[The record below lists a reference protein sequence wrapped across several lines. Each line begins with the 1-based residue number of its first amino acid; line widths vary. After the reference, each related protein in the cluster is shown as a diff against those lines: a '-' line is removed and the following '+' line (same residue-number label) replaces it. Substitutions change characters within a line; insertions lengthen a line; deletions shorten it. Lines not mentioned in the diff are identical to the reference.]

1 MKLDLQKEK
10 NMNKRI
16 TCLISVLLLAISAQG
31 LSAAPLLFDRTEYAA
46 RRSRLMDKIPDGIAV
61 FLGATTPAGD
71 REFRQG
77 HDFAYFTGVEIPDA
91 YLIIDGVRKE
101 SLLFFTI
108 GEKEAEGEG
117 LSPDLVRNPKDV
129 TGIERILPAEQFGT
143 SLAGLGQRTRIFYT
157 MFKPEELGPE
167 NSNEK
172 FNALQRTMTLNPW
185 DGRPTREL
193 QFVKQLR
200 DKFPQVDV
208 RDCSALVWD
217 LRKIKTP
224 AELDVLRRAGRIG
237 VKAHNDLIQSTRPGV
252 SEKAL
257 EAVFEFACRVKGA
270 VDMAYEPILMSGK
283 NHAFGHYHKYDRIL
297 KDGDFII
304 LDAGPDYADYHV
316 DISTTFPAS
325 GAFTPRQKEL
335 YEAALAVRN
344 VCQANYRPGVTF
356 RQVGAAVEAMLK
368 EKKLDRFVQ
377 DFHGIIRYGGYNHM
391 IGLATHD
398 VTGTFAG
405 PDEVL
410 APGFVFACDIQLFR
424 LEEEIGIRIED
435 TIAVTETGYENLS
448 LGVPRTVAE
457 IEALKKTDGLLQ
469 IAGEARL
476 KSGKK

>member
-1 MKLDLQKEK
+1 MS
-10 NMNKRI
+10 KRLM
-16 TCLISVLLLAISAQG
+16 CSVWILLLAISAQG
-31 LSAAPLLFDRTEYAA
+31 VSAAPLLFDRQEYAA
-46 RRSRLMDKIPDGIAV
+46 RRTRLMDKIPDGIAV

-157 MFKPEELGPE
+157 MFKPEELGAE

-185 DGRPTREL
+185 DGRLTREL

-237 VKAHNDLIQSTRPGV
+237 VKAHIDLIQSTRPGV

-257 EAVFEFACRVKGA
+257 EAVFEFACRVEGA

-325 GAFTPRQKEL
+325 GTFTPRQKEL

-377 DFHGIIRYGGYNHM
+377 DFRGIIRYGGYNHM

>member
-1 MKLDLQKEK
+1 MEK
-10 NMNKRI
+10 RLR
-16 TCLISVLLLAISAQG
+16 CLGLALLLTILAHT
-31 LSAAPLLFDRTEYAA
+31 LSAAPLLFDRQEYAA

-61 FLGATTPAGD
+61 ILGATSPTGD

-91 YLIIDGVRKE
+91 YLIIDGIRRE
-101 SLLFFTI
+101 SVLFFTI

-117 LSPDLVRNPKDV
+117 LPLDLIRNPKEI
-129 TGIERILPAEQFGT
+129 TGIEKILSAEQFGAALT
-143 SLAGLGQRTRIFYT
+143 GLSQKTRVFYT
-157 MFKPEELGPE
+157 MFKPEELGAE
-167 NSNEK
+167 NTNEK
-172 FNALQRTMTLNPW
+172 WNALQKTMTLNLW
-185 DGRPTREL
+185 DGRLTREL
-193 QFVKQLR
+193 QFVRQLR
-200 DKFPQVDV
+200 DKFPPVDV

-224 AELDVLRRAGRIG
+224 AEIEVLRRAARIG
-237 VKAHNDLIQSTRPGV
+237 VKAHNALIQSTRPGV

-257 EAVFEFACRVKGA
+257 EAVFEFVCRLEGA
-270 VDMAYEPILMSGK
+270 VDMAYMPILMSGK

-304 LDAGPDYADYHV
+304 LDAGPDHADYHV

-325 GAFTPRQKEL
+325 GTFTPRQKEL
-335 YEAALAVRN
+335 YEAALAVRD

-356 RQVGAAVEAMLK
+356 KQVGAAVEAMLK
-368 EKKLDRFVQ
+368 DKGMERFAQ
-377 DFHGIIRYGGYNHM
+377 DFRGIVRYGGYNHM

-435 TIAVTETGYENLS
+435 TIAVTEMGYENLS
-448 LGVPRTVAE
+448 LGVPRTVAD
-457 IEALKKTDGLLQ
+457 IEALKKNDGLLQ
-469 IAGEARL
+469 IVGETRL
-476 KSGKK
+476 KRGKK

>member
-1 MKLDLQKEK
+1 M
-10 NMNKRI
+10 
-16 TCLISVLLLAISAQG
+16 CSVWILLLAISAQG
-31 LSAAPLLFDRTEYAA
+31 VSAAPLLFDRQEYAA
-46 RRSRLMDKIPDGIAV
+46 RRTRLMDKIPDGIAV

-157 MFKPEELGPE
+157 MFKPEELGAE

-185 DGRPTREL
+185 DGRLTREL

-237 VKAHNDLIQSTRPGV
+237 VKAHIDLIQSTRPGV

-257 EAVFEFACRVKGA
+257 EAVFEFACRVEGA

-325 GAFTPRQKEL
+325 GTFTPRQKEL

-377 DFHGIIRYGGYNHM
+377 DFRGIIRYGGYNHM

>member
-1 MKLDLQKEK
+1 MK
-10 NMNKRI
+10 KRLR
-16 TCLISVLLLAISAQG
+16 CLGSALLLTILAHT
-31 LSAAPLLFDRTEYAA
+31 LSAAPLLFDRQEYAA

-61 FLGATTPAGD
+61 ILGATSPAGD

-91 YLIIDGVRKE
+91 YLIIDGIRRE
-101 SLLFFTI
+101 SVLFFTI

-117 LSPDLVRNPKDV
+117 LPLDLIRNPKEI
-129 TGIERILPAEQFGT
+129 TGIEKVLSAEQFGAALT
-143 SLAGLGQRTRIFYT
+143 GLSQKTRVFYT
-157 MFKPEELGPE
+157 MFKPEELGAE
-167 NSNEK
+167 NTNEK
-172 FNALQRTMTLNPW
+172 WNALQKTMTLNLW
-185 DGRPTREL
+185 DGRLTREL
-193 QFVKQLR
+193 QFVRQLR
-200 DKFPQVDV
+200 DKFPPVDV
-208 RDCSALVWD
+208 RDCSASVWD

-224 AELDVLRRAGRIG
+224 AEIEVLRRAAQIG
-237 VKAHNDLIQSTRPGV
+237 VKAHNALIQSTRPGV

-257 EAVFEFACRVKGA
+257 EAVFEFVCRLEGA
-270 VDMAYEPILMSGK
+270 VDMAYMPILMSGK
-283 NHAFGHYHKYDRIL
+283 NHAFGHYHKYDRTL

-325 GAFTPRQKEL
+325 GTFTPRQKEL
-335 YEAALAVRN
+335 YEAALAVRD

-356 RQVGAAVEAMLK
+356 KQVGAAVEAMLK
-368 EKKLDRFVQ
+368 DKGMDRFAQ
-377 DFHGIIRYGGYNHM
+377 DFRGIVRYGGYNHM

-448 LGVPRTVAE
+448 LGVPRTVAD
-457 IEALKKTDGLLQ
+457 IEALKKNDGLLQ
-469 IAGEARL
+469 IVGETRL
-476 KSGKK
+476 KRGKK

>member
-1 MKLDLQKEK
+1 MPHIAQDECESAKKEEQY
-10 NMNKRI
+10 MNKRLL
-16 TCLISVLLLAISAQG
+16 CLIWVLLLTISAQA
-31 LSAAPLLFDRTEYAA
+31 LSAAPLLFDKKEYAA

-61 FLGATTPAGD
+61 FLGAATPASD

-101 SLLFFTI
+101 SFLFFTI

-117 LSPDLVRNPKDV
+117 LPADLIRNPKEA
-129 TGIERILPAEQFGT
+129 TGIERVLSAEQFGT
-143 SLAGLGQRTRIFYT
+143 SLAGLSQRTRIFYT
-157 MFKPEELGPE
+157 MFKPEELGAE
-167 NSNEK
+167 NTNEK
-172 FNALQRTMTLNPW
+172 FNALQKTMTLNPW
-185 DGRPTREL
+185 DGRLTREL
-193 QFVKQLR
+193 QFVRQLR
-200 DKFPQVDV
+200 DKFPQVDA

-224 AELDVLRRAGRIG
+224 AEIDVLRRAARIG

-257 EAVFEFACRVKGA
+257 EAVFQFACRVEGA
-270 VDMAYEPILMSGK
+270 VDMAYMPILMSGK
-283 NHAFGHYHKYDRIL
+283 NHAFGHYHQYDRIL

-304 LDAGPDYADYHV
+304 LDAGPDYADYHI

-325 GAFTPRQKEL
+325 GAFSPRQKEL

-344 VCQANYRPGVTF
+344 VCQANYRPGLTF
-356 RQVGAAVEAMLK
+356 KQVGASVEAMLK
-368 EKKLDRFVQ
+368 EKGLERFVQ
-377 DFHGIIRYGGYNHM
+377 DFRGIIRYGGYNHM

-448 LGVPRTVAE
+448 LGVPRTVA
-457 IEALKKTDGLLQ
+457 
-469 IAGEARL
+469 
-476 KSGKK
+476 

>member
-1 MKLDLQKEK
+1 MS
-10 NMNKRI
+10 KRLM
-16 TCLISVLLLAISAQG
+16 CSVWILLLAISAQG
-31 LSAAPLLFDRTEYAA
+31 VSAAPLLFDRQEYAA
-46 RRSRLMDKIPDGIAV
+46 RRTRLMDKIPDGIAV

-157 MFKPEELGPE
+157 MFKPEELGAE

-185 DGRPTREL
+185 DGRLTREL

-237 VKAHNDLIQSTRPGV
+237 VKAHIDLIQSTRPGV

-257 EAVFEFACRVKGA
+257 EAVFEFACRVEGA

-325 GAFTPRQKEL
+325 GTFTPRQKEL

-368 EKKLDRFVQ
+368 EKKLDWFVQ
-377 DFHGIIRYGGYNHM
+377 DFRGIIRYGGYNHM

>member
-1 MKLDLQKEK
+1 MK
-10 NMNKRI
+10 KRLR
-16 TCLISVLLLAISAQG
+16 CLGSALLLTILAHT
-31 LSAAPLLFDRTEYAA
+31 LSAAPLLFDRQEYAA

-61 FLGATTPAGD
+61 ILGATSPAGD

-91 YLIIDGVRKE
+91 YLIIDGIRRE
-101 SLLFFTI
+101 SVLFFTI
-108 GEKEAEGEG
+108 DEKEAEGEG
-117 LSPDLVRNPKDV
+117 LPLDLIRNPKEI
-129 TGIERILPAEQFGT
+129 TGIEKVLSAEQFGAALT
-143 SLAGLGQRTRIFYT
+143 GLSQKTRVFYT
-157 MFKPEELGPE
+157 MFKPEELGAE
-167 NSNEK
+167 NTNEK
-172 FNALQRTMTLNPW
+172 WNALQKTMTLNLW
-185 DGRPTREL
+185 DGRLTREL
-193 QFVKQLR
+193 QFVRQLR
-200 DKFPQVDV
+200 DKFPPVDV

-224 AELDVLRRAGRIG
+224 AEIEILRRAARIG
-237 VKAHNDLIQSTRPGV
+237 VKAHNALIQSTRPGV

-257 EAVFEFACRVKGA
+257 EAVFEFVCRLEGA
-270 VDMAYEPILMSGK
+270 VDMAYMPILMSGK
-283 NHAFGHYHKYDRIL
+283 NHAFGHYHKYDRTL

-325 GAFTPRQKEL
+325 GTFTPRQKEL
-335 YEAALAVRN
+335 YEAALAVRD

-356 RQVGAAVEAMLK
+356 KQVGAAVEAMLK
-368 EKKLDRFVQ
+368 DKGMDRFAQ
-377 DFHGIIRYGGYNHM
+377 DFRGIVRYGGYNHM

-448 LGVPRTVAE
+448 LGVPRTVAD
-457 IEALKKTDGLLQ
+457 IEALKKNDGLLQ
-469 IAGEARL
+469 IVGETRL
-476 KSGKK
+476 KHGKK

>member
-1 MKLDLQKEK
+1 
-10 NMNKRI
+10 MNKRLM
-16 TCLISVLLLAISAQG
+16 CLVWVLLLTISVQA
-31 LSAAPLLFDRTEYAA
+31 LPAAPLLFDRKEYAA
-46 RRSRLMDKIPDGIAV
+46 RRIRLMDKIPDGIAV
-61 FLGATTPAGD
+61 FLGAATPAGD

-77 HDFAYFTGVEIPDA
+77 HDFAYFTGIEIPDA

-117 LSPDLVRNPKDV
+117 LAPDLVRNPKET
-129 TGIERILPAEQFGT
+129 TGIEKVLPAEQFGT
-143 SLAGLGQRTRIFYT
+143 SLAGLSQRTRIVYT
-157 MFKPEELGPE
+157 MFKPEELGAE
-167 NSNEK
+167 NTNEK
-172 FNALQRTMTLNPW
+172 FNALQKTMTLNPW
-185 DGRPTREL
+185 DGRLTREL
-193 QFVKQLR
+193 QFVRQLR

-217 LRKIKTP
+217 LRKIKSP
-224 AELDVLRRAGRIG
+224 SELDVLRRAARIG

-257 EAVFEFACRVKGA
+257 EAVFEFACRVEGA
-270 VDMAYEPILMSGK
+270 VDMAYMPILMSGK

-304 LDAGPDYADYHV
+304 LDAGPDYADYHI

-377 DFHGIIRYGGYNHM
+377 DFRGIIRYGGYNHM

-469 IAGEARL
+469 IAGDARL
-476 KSGKK
+476 KRGKK